1 MKRSLLYHSIFK
13 PDPQGHGG
21 SRRTAQICQLL
32 DKSGF
37 EADFVSPQSGST
49 WKNLMA
55 GVKFATQQSLWPDP
69 FWRFGSFG
77 FPATVY
83 RQAFDQHSG
92 QKLLIWEANRELFEI
107 APIVA
112 KSAGYRVIALPHN
125 IEALVSVPAERGGG
139 PLDLRSLSHELYC
152 LSQADAV
159 FCISWEET
167 WLLRQCGIPA
177 NFLPYYPP
185 EDTVKSLENIR
196 QLRVATEKNRFL
208 IVGTV
213 KNQPTLEGMLEQ
225 LNMLAKLRTQVPFE
239 VDVAGYGSEVLA
251 EHCNFEGLKLH
262 GSVDQS
268 FLDHLLTHAKA
279 VLVHQK
285 TGAGA
290 LTRIP
295 EMLIAGIP
303 VIANDQA
310 SRSAAY
316 EGVYLYEGA
325 EALADLLTKEF
336 GHQPALSK
344 PEQSEKRFIDCLEAM
359 LDPPTERLG

>member
-1 MKRSLLYHSIFK
+1 MKHSLLYHSIFK
-13 PDPQGHGG
+13 PNPQGHGG
-21 SRRTAQICQLL
+21 SRRTAQVVQLL
-32 DKSGF
+32 NKSGF
-37 EADFVSPQSGST
+37 AADFVSPQSGGT
-49 WKNLMA
+49 WKNLVA
-55 GVKFATQQSLWPDP
+55 GVKFAAQQSLWPDP

-77 FPATVY
+77 FPANVY
-83 RQAFDQHSG
+83 RQAFDHHSG

-112 KSAGYRVIALPHN
+112 KAAGYRVIALPHN
-125 IEALVSVPAERGGG
+125 IEALVSVPAER
-139 PLDLRSLSHELYC
+139 DRSSSNLRSLSHELYC

-177 NFLPYYPP
+177 SFLPYYPP
-185 EDTVKSLENIR
+185 EETVNSLQKIR
-196 QLRVATEKNRFL
+196 QLRANSDKSRFL

-225 LNMLAKLRTQVPFE
+225 LNMLAKLREQVPFE

-251 EHCNFEGLKLH
+251 EDCKFEGLKLH

-268 FLDHLLTHAKA
+268 FLDHLLIHAKA

-310 SRSAAY
+310 RRSAAY
-316 EGVYLYEGA
+316 EGVYLYEGPA
-325 EALADLLTKEF
+325 ALAELLTKEF
-336 GHQPALSK
+336 GHQPALNK
-344 PEQSEKRFIDCLEAM
+344 PEQAEKRFIDCLEAV
-359 LDPPTERLG
+359 LDPPAEPLG